1 MPYRWRAVAS
11 LLGAALVA
19 GAVWAQGRFP
29 LPKLPPPDRFG
40 TILMNRGCAT
50 AGVEPVVFVH
60 WRHRARYSCRVCHYE
75 LEFALK
81 TGATGIT
88 EEDNRHGLYCGAC
101 HDGKTA
107 FSVTPKDNCG
117 RCHAGKI
124 LSMKTAFR
132 QFAKNLPTTP
142 YGNRIDW
149 VRANTI
155 LKPTYALYTK
165 EKPIQ
170 FDKTLVL
177 QAEWFGI
184 PPAVFPHGVHEV
196 FLDCGN
202 CHPDIFNIKKK
213 TTKHFEMRY
222 ILQGKFCGVC
232 HLTVAFPLDDCQRCH
247 PTMRQRERHGGNTT
261 GIEASPDGVVCR
273 TMAKGNGRRLQP

>member
-1 MPYRWRAVAS
+1 MRLSRPATVA

-19 GAVWAQGRFP
+19 VAAWAQGRFP
-29 LPKLPPPDRFG
+29 LPKPPPPDRYG
-40 TILMNRGCAT
+40 TVLMNRGCTA

-60 WRHRARYSCRVCHYE
+60 WRHRAKYSCRVCHFE
-75 LEFALK
+75 LEFALEAGV
-81 TGATGIT
+81 TEIT
-88 EEDNRHGLYCGAC
+88 EADNRNGLYCGAC
-101 HDGKTA
+101 HDGQTA
-107 FSVTPKDNCG
+107 FAVTKKANCV
-117 RCHAGKI
+117 RCHAGAIRSDK
-124 LSMKTAFR
+124 KAFR
-132 QFAKNLPTTP
+132 EFAAKLPTAP

-149 VRANTI
+149 VKAQGI
-155 LKPTYALYTK
+155 LKPVYALYGQ

-170 FDKTLVL
+170 FDKKLVL

-222 ILQGKFCGVC
+222 ILEGKLCGVC
-232 HLTVAFPLDDCQRCH
+232 HGAVAFPLDDCQRCH
-247 PTMRQRERHGGNTT
+247 PAMRQRRPSRGESAVEPSPWESVGRQQVWPHGK
-261 GIEASPDGVVCR
+261 EQ
-273 TMAKGNGRRLQP
+273 QP

>member
-1 MPYRWRAVAS
+1 MPFQRLATTA
-11 LLGAALVA
+11 LLGAALVT

-29 LPKLPPPDRFG
+29 LPGLPPPDRYG
-40 TILMNRGCAT
+40 TILMDRAST
-50 AGVEPVVFVH
+50 QAGVKPVVFVH
-60 WRHRARYSCRVCHYE
+60 WRHRARYSCRVCHFE

-88 EEDNRHGLYCGAC
+88 EEDNRHGMYCGAC

-107 FSVTPKDNCG
+107 FAVTEEDSCA

-124 LSMKTAFR
+124 RSDRKAFQR
-132 QFAKNLPTTP
+132 FAEDLPQAP

-149 VRANTI
+149 VAAEGI
-155 LKPTYALYTK
+155 LKPRYALYTK
-165 EKPIQ
+165 EQPIQ
-170 FDKTLVL
+170 FQKKLVL
-177 QAEWFGI
+177 QAEWLGI

-202 CHPDIFNIKKK
+202 CHPEVFNIKKK

-222 ILQGKFCGVC
+222 ILQGEFCGAC
-232 HLTVAFPLDDCQRCH
+232 HLTVAFPLDDCRRCH
-247 PTMRQRERHGGNTT
+247 PAMRQRR
-261 GIEASPDGVVCR
+261 
-273 TMAKGNGRRLQP
+273 